1 MQVFKIG
8 KNKMIK
14 KIIEKITNLLLAKQ
28 LSKQKQLTES
38 FNNNVQLLNTH
49 RTKRKS
55 KKKIISTWHKEIEG
69 VSYLYNY
76 KKGESYAKN
85 INLCLLCDINYVD
98 VCEYQ

>member
-28 LSKQKQLTES
+28 LLKQKQLTES

-55 KKKIISTWHKEIEG
+55 KKK
-69 VSYLYNY
+69 
-76 KKGESYAKN
+76 
-85 INLCLLCDINYVD
+85 
-98 VCEYQ
+98 